1 MDTAFN
7 WPQEDFGQ
15 VDLGDTRLVNRFL
28 KILSHIISNNHGF
41 ITQSFKQWKDAKATY
56 RWLKNKNVTTEPI
69 LEASAKSCFNNDH
82 DIIVVPLD
90 ASSLNIKD
98 TNKKKNLGHI
108 GNSKS
113 KQTGYQVISA
123 LAYSSEG
130 EALGL
135 LDQIYWKRKKNK
147 KSKESSQAQK
157 RRQRAFEEKE
167 TSYIVKIAN
176 HCEELKDKYSPN
188 KKLWFQHDR
197 GGDSQDLLREAAKS
211 ENYYTIRIGQDRKF
225 KGNTVTRLSKAFR
238 LQKPRLGGL
247 LHLPRCGNHTK
258 SKVYVEI
265 YSDRFSIELKKY
277 KDKNVDFANLHII
290 EVRGEPGS
298 NIHWKLATNYP
309 VETLQDIILVI
320 KNYTLRWKVEN
331 FHRVWKNTCQVEKT
345 QLRQEKRIQIWCIL
359 NAMVSM
365 RIERLKDLAR
375 KEETVLAS
383 EEFSEEEIQAILLL
397 RKPKHDKN
405 NPITLKQAV
414 YWVAELGGYRG
425 PKSSGG
431 PPGAV
436 VIGRGLEYIT
446 PAAHLLKD
454 FTLVPKTYG

>member
-1 MDTAFN
+1 MDAALN
-7 WPQEDFGQ
+7 WPQEEFDQ
-15 VDLGDTRLVNRFL
+15 LNLGDARLVHRFF
-28 KILSHIISNNHGF
+28 KIISTMISNSHGF

-56 RWLKNKNVTTEPI
+56 RWLKNENVTIEPI
-69 LEASAKSCFNNDH
+69 LESSAKSCLNNDH
-82 DIIVVPLD
+82 EIIIVPLD

-98 TNKKKNLGHI
+98 TGKTKNLGHI

-113 KQTGYQVISA
+113 KHTGYQVISA

-147 KSKESSQAQK
+147 KSKQSSQAQK
-157 RRQRAFEEKE
+157 RRQRVFEEKE
-167 TSYIVKIAN
+167 TSHIVKIAN
-176 HCEELKDKYSPN
+176 HCEEYKDKYNKN

-197 GGDSQDLLREAAKS
+197 GGDSQDILREMAKS
-211 ENYYTIRIGQDRKF
+211 ENYWTVRISQDRKF

-238 LQKPRLGGL
+238 LQKPRFGGL
-247 LHLPRCGNHTK
+247 LHLPRCGNHTE
-258 SKVYVEI
+258 SKIYIEI
-265 YSDRFSIELKKY
+265 YSDQFSVELKRY
-277 KDKNVDFANLHII
+277 KEKNIDIADLHII

-298 NIHWKLATNYP
+298 DIHWKLATNYP
-309 VETLQDIILVI
+309 VETIKDIILVI

-345 QLRQEKRIQIWCIL
+345 QLRQEKRIQLWCIL
-359 NAMVSM
+359 NAVVAM
-365 RIERLKDLAR
+365 RIERIKDLSR
-375 KEETVLAS
+375 KEEAILAS

-405 NPITLKQAV
+405 DPITLKQAV
-414 YWVAELGGYRG
+414 YWIAELGGYRG

-446 PAAHLLKD
+446 PAAQLLKD